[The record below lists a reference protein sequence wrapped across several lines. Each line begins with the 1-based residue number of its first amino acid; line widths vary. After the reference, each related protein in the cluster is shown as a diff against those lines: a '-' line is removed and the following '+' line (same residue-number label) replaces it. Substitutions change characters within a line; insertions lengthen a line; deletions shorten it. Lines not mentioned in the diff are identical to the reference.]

1 MFVRVAKAS
10 KWCFVLSPFM
20 FQVYITVMDN
30 NDNPPVFSQPTYE
43 VTISEGIQ
51 PETEVIQ
58 VVASDRDE
66 HHHLTYSLQ
75 SSIDPSSMRL
85 FRIHPTLGIIYTTQ
99 MLDREACAQHILT
112 VIVSPDHSHA
122 QCLMFRILFF
132 TFLHQVHV
140 FTLSLLFC
148 LSLFFRLVRVNSVNA
163 TFITFML
170 SHTWDGVLHRLPDR
184 EGYGH
189 RGN

>member
-1 MFVRVAKAS
+1 M
-10 KWCFVLSPFM
+10 CFVLSPFM

-43 VTISEGIQ
+43 VTIFEDIQ
-51 PETEVIQ
+51 PETEVVQ

-85 FRIHPTLGIIYTTQ
+85 FRIHPTLGIIYTAQ

-112 VIVSPDHSHA
+112 VIVSSDHSHA
-122 QCLMFRILFF
+122 QCVMFRILWWRQVLIFDEGIF
-132 TFLHQVHV
+132 TFFASGPWFYLE
-140 FTLSLLFC
+140 FTL
-148 LSLFFRLVRVNSVNA
+148 LSKSFFQTGES
-163 TFITFML
+163 
-170 SHTWDGVLHRLPDR
+170 
-184 EGYGH
+184 E
-189 RGN
+189 

>member
-1 MFVRVAKAS
+1 MFVRFAKDS

-43 VTISEGIQ
+43 VTISEDIQ

-66 HHHLTYSLQ
+66 LHHLAYSLQ

-112 VIVSPDHSHA
+112 IIVSSSFSMKAFLP
-122 QCLMFRILFF
+122 
-132 TFLHQVHV
+132 FLHQVHG

-170 SHTWDGVLHRLPDR
+170 SCTWDGVLHRF
-184 EGYGH
+184 
-189 RGN
+189 